1 MQYTNKAYLLTGGN
15 QGDRMLYLHQALV
28 LLNGHCGKAVNQ
40 SPVYETAAW
49 GNENQS
55 AFLNQALELYTTL
68 QATELMTRILQ
79 IESQMGRERFVKYGP
94 RTIDIDILF
103 FNEDVYTT
111 PNLII
116 PHPELQNRRFVLQP
130 LSDIAAQLTH
140 PVLKKSIYELLQEC
154 PDELPVKKF
163 LV

>member
-55 AFLNQALELYTTL
+55 TFLNQALELDTAYTSN
-68 QATELMTRILQ
+68 ELMTKLLWV
-79 IESQMGRERFVKYGP
+79 EAQMGRQRFERYGP
-94 RTIDIDILF
+94 RTIDIDMLF
-103 FNEDVYTT
+103 FNNDIYAA
-111 PNLII
+111 PGLIV
-116 PHPELQNRRFVLQP
+116 PHPEVQNRRFVLQP
-130 LSDIAAQLTH
+130 LSDIAACYIH
-140 PVLKKSIYELLQEC
+140 PVLKKSVSQLLQEC
-154 PDELPVKKF
+154 PDKLPVKKF
-163 LV
+163 M

>member
-15 QGDRMLYLHQALV
+15 QGDRLLYLQQALD
-28 LLNGHCGKAVNQ
+28 LLNEHDGKVVNH

-49 GNENQS
+49 GNERQS
-55 AFLNQALELYTTL
+55 AFLNQALEFDTTYN
-68 QATELMTRILQ
+68 ARELMTKLLWV
-79 IESQMGRERFVKYGP
+79 EEQMGRQRLERYGP

-103 FNEDVYTT
+103 FNNGIYAT
-111 PNLII
+111 PELII

-130 LSDIAAQLTH
+130 LSDIAADFIH
-140 PVLKKSIYELLQEC
+140 PVLKKSVSQLLQEC

-163 LV
+163 IV

>member
-15 QGDRMLYLHQALV
+15 QGDRLLYLQQALD
-28 LLNGHCGKAVNQ
+28 LLNRHGGKVINQ

-49 GNENQS
+49 GNEQQN
-55 AFLNQALELYTTL
+55 AFLNQALELDTVL
-68 QATELMTRILQ
+68 RAHELMTKLLW
-79 IESQMGRERFVKYGP
+79 IETQMGRQRLQKYGP

-103 FNEDVYTT
+103 FNADVYAI
-111 PNLII
+111 PELII

-130 LSDIAAQLTH
+130 LSDIAAGFIH
-140 PVLKKSIYELLQEC
+140 PVFQKSVYQLLQEC

-163 LV
+163 GV